1 MKFAGLPNLANL
13 VLAALLLLAGCATP
27 QISALDARWPESVPN
42 QAQLTHV
49 PFIAQED
56 YECGPASLA
65 MAFQA
70 AGLSVAP
77 AALVDQV
84 YLPGKKGALQVEML
98 ATTRRNGLLPYVL
111 QPEIADVLREVAA
124 GHPVVV
130 FQNLSLPVYP
140 VWHYAVVIGYDRH
153 RNLLTLHSGTNA
165 ATEISLNAFER
176 TWARGN
182 NWAMVALQ
190 PSELAATA
198 TPDRLAQAIAAL
210 ERVQPGAALA
220 AYTRGLQAWPTH
232 AGLMLGEGNAA
243 YATGDAPHA
252 ERAYTALVAQHPDF
266 ADGWNNLAQVLSE
279 RGNVAQA
286 KVAIDRAVAIG
297 GPRIAT
303 YQRLQAQL
311 QSR

>member
-1 MKFAGLPNLANL
+1 MKFAGLLGL

-27 QISALDARWPESVPN
+27 QISALDAQWPAGVPN
-42 QAQLTHV
+42 RAQLTHV

-56 YECGPASLA
+56 FECGPASLA

-77 AALVDQV
+77 AALVGQV
-84 YLPGKKGALQVEML
+84 YLPGKKGALQIEML

-111 QPEIADVLREVAA
+111 QPEVADVLREVAA

-153 RNLLTLHSGTNA
+153 RNLLTLHSGTSA

-210 ERVQPGAALA
+210 ERVQPAAALV

-232 AGLMLGEGNAA
+232 VGLMLGEGNAA
-243 YATGDAPHA
+243 YATGDTHRA
-252 ERAYTALVAQHPDF
+252 ERAYTALVEQHPDF

-279 RGNVAQA
+279 RGDVAQA
-286 KVAIDRAVAIG
+286 KVAIARAVAIG

-311 QSR
+311 QGR

>member
-1 MKFAGLPNLANL
+1 MKLGGLALTQA
-13 VLAALLLLAGCATP
+13 LAALLLLAGCATP
-27 QISALDARWPESVPN
+27 QISALEAQWPEGVSH

-56 YECGPASLA
+56 FECGPASLA

-70 AGLSVAP
+70 AGVSVAP

-84 YLPGKKGALQVEML
+84 YLPGKKGSLQIEML

-111 QPEIADVLREVAA
+111 RPEIADVLREVAA

-153 RNLLTLHSGTNA
+153 RNLLTLHSGTSA

-182 NWAMVALQ
+182 NWAMVALP

-198 TPDRLAQAIAAL
+198 TPERLAQAIAAL
-210 ERVQPGAALA
+210 ERVQPAAALL
-220 AYTRGLQAWPTH
+220 AYTRGLQAWPLH

-243 YATGDAPHA
+243 YAMGDAPRA
-252 ERAYTALVAQHPDF
+252 ERAYMALVEQHPDF

-279 RGNVAQA
+279 REAWEPA
-286 KVAIDRAVAIG
+286 KTAIDRAVAIG

-311 QSR
+311 QGR